1 MSTTAL
7 MRILTTGGPSVPA
20 VETPFSKLAKA
31 VLAAGPFG
39 DGSEEGGAPGGD
51 DGTEMGEAPESP
63 EEEMGE
69 PGMGEQEPDGDEMQ
83 VLMQMLEQ
91 HPALKQLIMQLM
103 MQGGMGGGEEGMP
116 PGMGGEE
123 EGAEPGPEELLE
135 QTMGGAG
142 SGEAPADM
150 GGMAP
155 SPSPMKMGSAR
166 TSGGLSASEAL
177 QIARDLY

>member
-103 MQGGMGGGEEGMP
+103 MQGGMGGEQG
-116 PGMGGEE
+116 GMGGEE
-123 EGAEPGPEELLE
+123 EMPGQEPKPEELLE
-135 QTMGGAG
+135 QTMGGGG
-142 SGEAPADM
+142 SGEAPAEMAGM
-150 GGMAP
+150 GAA
-155 SPSPMKMGSAR
+155 PSPMKMGSANSM
-166 TSGGLSASEAL
+166 TAAEAM
-177 QIARDLY
+177 QIARELY

>member
-1 MSTTAL
+1 
-7 MRILTTGGPSVPA
+7 MRILATGGPKVPSI
-20 VETPFSKLAKA
+20 ETPFSKLAKA
-31 VLAAGPFG
+31 VLAMGEDEGDEMGAGADAAP
-39 DGSEEGGAPGGD
+39 DGNG
-51 DGTEMGEAPESP
+51 EMGEYDEAPP
-63 EEEMGE
+63 EEGMM
-69 PGMGEQEPDGDEMQ
+69 PGMEGGGGGEQEMMA
-83 VLMQMLEQ
+83 LMQMLEQ